1 MKITTS
7 EGKEIDLWEG
17 LSQRERAVELK
28 RIAIKEKNLRDYRK
42 KKEAREEKT
51 KSMVNFRLSKAH
63 RGILQGLATKRKCK
77 TVDIIRDFLDLKI
90 SSLND
95 IRRRRTELLIEL
107 QKLNDIEEMELG
119 RLNI

>member
-17 LSQRERAVELK
+17 LSQKERAIELK
-28 RIAIKEKNLRDYRK
+28 RIAIKEKNLRDFRK
-42 KKEAREEKT
+42 KKEAREDKH
-51 KSMVNFRLSKAH
+51 KRIVNFRLSKSH
-63 RGILQGLATKRKCK
+63 RDTLERLAAERKCK

-90 SSLND
+90 NSLND
-95 IRRRRTELLIEL
+95 IRRRRTELLTEL
-107 QKLNDIEEMELG
+107 QNLNDFEEMELG